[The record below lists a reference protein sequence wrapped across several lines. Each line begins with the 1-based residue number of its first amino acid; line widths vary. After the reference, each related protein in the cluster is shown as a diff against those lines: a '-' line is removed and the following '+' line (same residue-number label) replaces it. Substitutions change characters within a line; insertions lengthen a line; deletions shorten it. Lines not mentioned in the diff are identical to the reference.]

1 MARDAESV
9 RETIRSY
16 VLRELVPGE
25 SPENL
30 EDSLSLKE
38 AGILDS
44 MSTLQFVAF
53 VEETFGL
60 EIAPHEASGAF
71 DRIDD
76 VVDLVLQ
83 KS

>member
-1 MARDAESV
+1 MARDAQSV
-9 RETIRSY
+9 RETIRGY

-30 EDSLSLKE
+30 EDGLSLKE

-44 MSTLQFVAF
+44 MTTLEFVTF

-60 EIAPHEASGAF
+60 EIDPHEASGAF

-76 VVDLVLQ
+76 IVELVLR

>member
-30 EDSLSLKE
+30 EDGLSLKE